1 MTDVHHWERQRVR
14 QSIIWSGAREREKHE
29 AQMQW
34 APPPPKVLPG
44 PVARRSQAW
53 LVQHYT
59 AYRSQFCPGQTWV
72 RRDRSRTRP
81 TRPTR
86 RARSTA
92 AAVARVAAVTA
103 RQASLVRPVA
113 FFSAL
118 LTASCVCVVHAGTT
132 RHIRHTEVGA
142 RQLSF
147 ECTYTSVS
155 CRCVKV
161 LKFLIS
167 DDLLSHEI

>member
-1 MTDVHHWERQRVR
+1 MTDVHHCERQRVR
-14 QSIIWSGAREREKHE
+14 ERIIWSGAREREKHE
-29 AQMQW
+29 VQMQW

-53 LVQHYT
+53 LVQHY
-59 AYRSQFCPGQTWV
+59 AGYRSPFCPGQTWV
-72 RRDRSRTRP
+72 RHDRSRTRP
-81 TRPTR
+81 TR
-86 RARSTA
+86 RARSSA
-92 AAVARVAAVTA
+92 AAVARVAAVTG
-103 RQASLVRPVA
+103 RQASLVRPLT

-118 LTASCVCVVHAGTT
+118 LTASCVCVMHAGTT
-132 RHIRHTEVGA
+132 RHIRHTEVSA